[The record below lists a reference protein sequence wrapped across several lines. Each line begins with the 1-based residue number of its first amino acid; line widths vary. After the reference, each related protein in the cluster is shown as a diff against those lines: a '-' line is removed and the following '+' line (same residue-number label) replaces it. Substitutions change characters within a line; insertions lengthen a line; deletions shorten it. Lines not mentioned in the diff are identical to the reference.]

1 MTKTKRITISFKDK
15 DTHLID
21 FINHQSNASLSIR
34 IICKRWV
41 EEHGVEDV
49 IDSLTT
55 GDPSSSRSSNK
66 TISSDLDDD
75 NFDVL

>member
-1 MTKTKRITISFKDK
+1 MTKIKRITISFKDK
-15 DTHLID
+15 DTDLID
-21 FINHQSNASLSIR
+21 FINHQSNLSLSIR

-41 EEHGVEDV
+41 EEHDVEDV
-49 IDSLTT
+49 VDSLTT
-55 GDPSSSRSSNK
+55 NDPSSSHSSSK